1 MLMLKKFLRDV
12 PAVLGLLIILS
23 VCLIA
28 MLAPVIV
35 PNLDMVYDG
44 DLIARLKP
52 PSPEFWFGTDSL
64 GRDVFARV
72 IMGTRGALAV
82 ALTVVAVAIAIGVPA
97 GLYAGYTTGWGSEL
111 VMRVTDVFLAVP
123 QLILALAVA
132 QLIGRGIESA
142 MAALA
147 LTYWPFFCRT
157 VYSEVRRLRN
167 TLFVEAL
174 QGLGASASRILFVHM
189 LPNVASAIIV
199 RATIGMGFTIM
210 TTAVLGFLGIG
221 ATPPN
226 PDWGLAIAEGREYLP
241 QSWWAVTF
249 PGLGILVTVLGFNL
263 FGDGIRDL
271 VDPRLRRSR

>member
-12 PAVLGLLIILS
+12 PAVLGLLMILS

-82 ALTVVAVAIAIGVPA
+82 ALTVVAFAIAIGVPA

-132 QLIGRGIESA
+132 QLMGRGIESA

>member
-82 ALTVVAVAIAIGVPA
+82 ALTVVAFAIAIGVPA

-132 QLIGRGIESA
+132 QLMGRGIGSA

>member
-35 PNLDMVYDG
+35 PNLDMIYDG

-82 ALTVVAVAIAIGVPA
+82 ALTVVAFAIAIGVPA

-132 QLIGRGIESA
+132 QLMGRGIESA

>member
-35 PNLDMVYDG
+35 PKLDMVYDG

-82 ALTVVAVAIAIGVPA
+82 ALTVVAFAIAIGVPA

-132 QLIGRGIESA
+132 QLMGRGIGSA

>member
-12 PAVLGLLIILS
+12 PAVFGLLIILS
-23 VCLIA
+23 VCLVAI
-28 MLAPVIV
+28 LAPVIV
-35 PNLDMVYDG
+35 PDLDMIYDG

-82 ALTVVAVAIAIGVPA
+82 ALTVVAFAIAIGVPA
-97 GLYAGYTTGWGSEL
+97 GLYAGYTNGWGGEL

-132 QLIGRGIESA
+132 QLMGRGIESA

-157 VYSEVRRLRN
+157 VYSEVRRLRSA
-167 TLFVEAL
+167 LFIEAL

-226 PDWGLAIAEGREYLP
+226 PDWGLSIAEGRDYLP

-263 FGDGIRDL
+263 LGDGLRDL

>member
-12 PAVLGLLIILS
+12 PAVLGLLMILS

-132 QLIGRGIESA
+132 QLMGRGIESA

>member
-132 QLIGRGIESA
+132 QLMGRGIESA

>member
-12 PAVLGLLIILS
+12 PAVLGLLMILS

-28 MLAPVIV
+28 ILAPVIV

-52 PSPEFWFGTDSL
+52 PSPEFWFGTDGL

-132 QLIGRGIESA
+132 QLMGRGIESA

>member
-82 ALTVVAVAIAIGVPA
+82 ALTVVAFAIAIGVPA

-132 QLIGRGIESA
+132 QLMGRGIESA

>member
-23 VCLIA
+23 VCLVAI
-28 MLAPVIV
+28 LAPVIV
-35 PNLDMVYDG
+35 PDLDMVYDG

-82 ALTVVAVAIAIGVPA
+82 ALTVVAFAIAIGVPA
-97 GLYAGYTTGWGSEL
+97 GLYAGYTNGWGGEL

-132 QLIGRGIESA
+132 QLMGRGIESA

-157 VYSEVRRLRN
+157 VYSEVRRLRSA
-167 TLFVEAL
+167 LFIEAL

-189 LPNVASAIIV
+189 LPNVTSAIIV

-226 PDWGLAIAEGREYLP
+226 PDWGLSIAEGRDYLP

-263 FGDGIRDL
+263 LGDGLRDL

>member
-23 VCLIA
+23 VCLVA

-35 PNLDMVYDG
+35 PDLDMIYDG

-82 ALTVVAVAIAIGVPA
+82 ALTVVAFAIAIGVPA
-97 GLYAGYTTGWGSEL
+97 GLYAGYTNGWGGEL

-132 QLIGRGIESA
+132 QLMGRGIESA

-157 VYSEVRRLRN
+157 VYSEVRRLRSA
-167 TLFVEAL
+167 LFIEAL

-226 PDWGLAIAEGREYLP
+226 PDWGLSIAEGRDYLP

-263 FGDGIRDL
+263 LGDGLRDL

>member
-1 MLMLKKFLRDV
+1 MLILKKFLRDV

-35 PNLDMVYDG
+35 PDLDMVYDG

-82 ALTVVAVAIAIGVPA
+82 ALTVVAFAIAIGVPA

-132 QLIGRGIESA
+132 QLMGRGIESA